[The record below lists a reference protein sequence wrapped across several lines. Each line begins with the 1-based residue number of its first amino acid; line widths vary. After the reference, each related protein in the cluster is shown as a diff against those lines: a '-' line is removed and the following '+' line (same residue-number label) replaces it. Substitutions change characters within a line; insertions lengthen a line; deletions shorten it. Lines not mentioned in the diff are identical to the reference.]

1 MRSGPAA
8 LQETQPLWWDG
19 GMTDPYTLLT
29 VCTGNICRSPAME
42 RLLSHHLEEEGVRV
56 HSGGTHAHDGEDMQ
70 SPMKERVSE
79 YGADAQDFVAD
90 QLTPQMVRDA
100 DLIVTATRVHVE
112 DILADVPEAEDRTFT
127 IREFGRLLSAVDTGQ
142 ITEAVG
148 QDASVADRLAALVPL
163 VAQQRTGA
171 AAAGRQD
178 DVVDPYMLPEDV
190 YDESFRQLREPI
202 DALVDALR

>member
-1 MRSGPAA
+1 
-8 LQETQPLWWDG
+8 
-19 GMTDPYTLLT
+19 MTEPYTLLT

-42 RLLSHHLEEEGVRV
+42 RLLVHHLGKEGIRV

-70 SPMKERVSE
+70 PPMKERISE
-79 YGADAQDFVAD
+79 YGADAQNFVAD
-90 QLTPQMVRDA
+90 QLTPQMVRA
-100 DLIVTATRVHVE
+100 SDLILTATRVHVE
-112 DILADVPEAEDRTFT
+112 DILADVPEAEERTFT
-127 IREFGRLLSAVDTGQ
+127 IREFGRLLSAVDTAG
-142 ITEAVG
+142 ITEAVR

-171 AAAGRQD
+171 AAAVRQD
-178 DVVDPYMLPEDV
+178 DVVDPYMLPDDI